1 MSHVISATR
10 CLVFVLAVLSVPAFA
25 AEPITGK
32 WFTDNQQALV
42 EIRPCGASL
51 CGTIIKVLRSKP
63 GSAKT
68 DVFNPDPGK
77 RNNPMEGT
85 VILSELVDAGNLW
98 KGRIYNPESGKTYN
112 AKLTRGAD
120 GSLKVEG
127 CVAFICQGPTWQPA
141 P

>member
-1 MSHVISATR
+1 MNPIAVTSYLALALVASSAT
-10 CLVFVLAVLSVPAFA
+10 AFA

-42 EIRPCGASL
+42 DIQPCGASL
-51 CGTIIKVLRSKP
+51 CGTIVKVLRAKP
-63 GSAKT
+63 GSRTT
-68 DVFNPDPGK
+68 DALNPDPAK
-77 RNNPMEGT
+77 RHTPMEGT

-98 KGRIYNPESGKTYN
+98 KGKIYNPESGKTYA
-112 AKLTRGAD
+112 AKIKREVD

-127 CVAFICQGPTWQPA
+127 CVAFICQGPTWQRA

>member
-1 MSHVISATR
+1 MKCISAV
-10 CLVFVLAVLSVPAFA
+10 CYVVFGLVVQSTPAFA

-42 EIRPCGASL
+42 DIQPCGTSL
-51 CGTIIKVLRSKP
+51 CGTIVKVLRTKP
-63 GSAKT
+63 GSRKT
-68 DVFNPDPGK
+68 DAFNPDPAK
-77 RNNPMEGT
+77 RHNPMEGT
-85 VILSELVDAGNLW
+85 VILSELVDAGDLW
-98 KGRIYNPESGKTYN
+98 KGKIYNPESGKTYN
-112 AKLTRGAD
+112 AKIKRGAD

>member
-1 MSHVISATR
+1 MKRLAAAC
-10 CLVFVLAVLSVPAFA
+10 CLIVGLVTQSTHAFA

-42 EIRPCGASL
+42 EIQSCGASL
-51 CGTIIKVLRSKP
+51 CGKIVKVLRSKP

-77 RNNPMEGT
+77 HNTPMEGT
-85 VILSELVDAGNLW
+85 VILSELVDAGDLW
-98 KGRIYNPESGKTYN
+98 KGKIYNPESGKTYN
-112 AKLTRGAD
+112 AKIRRDTD

-141 P
+141 N